1 MSVKLIRVSLE
12 NAVLQGFRLKTRKT
26 CEVISRVIKQPC
38 CLETPKPYE
47 QRKRLRY
54 NGPMA
59 TIKEIARIA
68 GVSTA
73 TVSNVI
79 HGKTG
84 KVSPEKLAEIQVL
97 LNQFRYVKK
106 LGLSHLRNAGSRI
119 ICLVINAVKPY
130 ENSIFADP
138 FYGQIMGETE
148 RLLQGKEYYL
158 MLYVSAAI
166 DDIFRTVVAWNID
179 GIIAVSFRSAD
190 CDKLQRLTEKPVVS
204 IDIIGKASSR
214 FVNVGIEDF
223 EGARRMTRYLINRGY
238 DNILILA
245 NEDSGVEHERWLG
258 YREALKEGG
267 IPYDKRQYV
276 FVSTEW
282 EKRRSQYQAL
292 VPHLKNP
299 PLKKKTAL
307 FFSSDFYA
315 IEGIGVLAQNHI
327 AVPRDVGV
335 AGFDNTVYSRI
346 SVPPLTTVHQ
356 DFSQKAAV
364 AVEQLL
370 MLIDGGTPSRQDIRL
385 PVELVIRES
394 T

>member
-1 MSVKLIRVSLE
+1 
-12 NAVLQGFRLKTRKT
+12 
-26 CEVISRVIKQPC
+26 
-38 CLETPKPYE
+38 
-47 QRKRLRY
+47 
-54 NGPMA
+54 MA

-84 KVSPEKLAEIQVL
+84 KVSSEKLAEIQVL
-97 LNQFRYVKK
+97 LDQFRYVKK

-119 ICLVINAVKPY
+119 ICLVINAVKTY

-148 RLLQGKEYYL
+148 RLLQEKEYYL
-158 MLYVSAAI
+158 MLYVSAGI
-166 DDIFRTVVAWNID
+166 DDIFRTVAAWNID

-190 CDKLQRLTEKPVVS
+190 CDKLRRLTEKPVVS
-204 IDIIGKASSR
+204 IDIIGKVSNR
-214 FVNVGIEDF
+214 FVNVGTEDF
-223 EGARRMTRYLINRGY
+223 EGARRMTRYLMNRGY

-258 YREALKEGG
+258 YRKALKEGG
-267 IPYDKRQYV
+267 LPYDSRHYV
-276 FVSTEW
+276 FVSTKW

-292 VPHLKNP
+292 FPR
-299 PLKKKTAL
+299 LKKKTAL
-307 FFSSDFYA
+307 FFLSDFYA
-315 IEGIGVLAQNHI
+315 LEGIGILAQNHI
-327 AVPRDVGV
+327 AVPHDVGV
-335 AGFDNTVYSRI
+335 AGFDDTVYSRI

-370 MLIDGGTPSRQDIRL
+370 MLIDGGSPTRQDIRL
-385 PVELVIRES
+385 PVELVIRKS

>member
-1 MSVKLIRVSLE
+1 
-12 NAVLQGFRLKTRKT
+12 
-26 CEVISRVIKQPC
+26 
-38 CLETPKPYE
+38 
-47 QRKRLRY
+47 
-54 NGPMA
+54 MA

-79 HGKTG
+79 HGNMS

-97 LNQFRYVKK
+97 LERFRYVKK
-106 LGLSHLRNAGSRI
+106 LGLSHLQNAGSRI
-119 ICLVINAVKPY
+119 ICLVINAVKTY

-148 RLLQGKEYYL
+148 RLLQEKEYYL
-158 MLYVSAAI
+158 MLYVSANI
-166 DDIFRTVVAWNID
+166 DDIFRTVAAWNID
-179 GIIAVSFRSAD
+179 GIIAISFRSAD

-204 IDIIGKASSR
+204 IDIIGKVSGR
-214 FVNVGIEDF
+214 FVNVGAEDF
-223 EGARRMTRYLINRGY
+223 EGSYLMTRYLIACGY

-245 NEDSGVEHERWLG
+245 NEDFGVEHERWLG
-258 YREALKEGG
+258 YRKALEEEG
-267 IPYDKRQYV
+267 IPYDGGNYV

-282 EKRRSQYQAL
+282 KKRLSQYQAL
-292 VPHLKNP
+292 FSR
-299 PLKKKTAL
+299 LKKGTAL
-307 FFSSDFYA
+307 FFLSDLYA

-335 AGFDNTVYSRI
+335 AGFDDTVYSRI

-370 MLIDGGTPSRQDIRL
+370 MLIDGGSPSRRDIRL
-385 PVELVIRES
+385 PVGLMIRKS